1 MVLFFTNPLHKLVPV
16 IVFQNK
22 FININHM
29 KRIKSTVLLLAAT
42 VAFGTA
48 TVTQS
53 FGKTGP
59 AVETREVK
67 QVKTIVIKGSDA
79 MQFDLKEIKVKAGQK
94 IKLTLTHSG
103 KLAKAAMG
111 HNFVL
116 LQPGVDIAAFGG
128 KAAAARETDYI
139 PKSEQAS
146 IIAHTKL
153 VGGGESDTIE
163 FTAPKKGTYTF
174 ICSFPG
180 HYALMKGNFIV
191 E

>member
-1 MVLFFTNPLHKLVPV
+1 
-16 IVFQNK
+16 
-22 FININHM
+22 M
-29 KRIKSTVLLLAAT
+29 KRTKYGVMLLAS
-42 VAFGTA
+42 VLAFGAVTLNPVSAKTSPAKEA
-48 TVTQS
+48 TS
-53 FGKTGP
+53 D
-59 AVETREVK
+59 VK
-67 QVKTIVIKGSDA
+67 QAKTIVIKGSDA

-94 IKLTLTHSG
+94 VKLTLTHSG

-111 HNFVL
+111 HNWVL
-116 LQPGVDIAAFGG
+116 LKPGTDVAAFGS

-139 PKSEQAS
+139 PASEKAS

-163 FTAPKKGTYTF
+163 FTAPAKGTYTY

-180 HYALMKGNFIV
+180 HYALMKGSFIV

>member
-1 MVLFFTNPLHKLVPV
+1 
-16 IVFQNK
+16 
-22 FININHM
+22 M
-29 KRIKSTVLLLAAT
+29 KRIKFSVLFIASVMAFGAVTTNSVNAAT
-42 VAFGTA
+42 
-48 TVTQS
+48 
-53 FGKTGP
+53 P
-59 AVETREVK
+59 AVNSEVRDTK
-67 QVKTIVIKGSDA
+67 QEKVIVIKGSDA

-94 IKLTLTHSG
+94 VKLTLTHSG

-111 HNFVL
+111 HNWVL
-116 LQPGVDIAAFGG
+116 LKPGTDVAAFGS

-139 PKSEQAS
+139 PKSEEAN

-153 VGGGESDTIE
+153 VGGGESDTVS

-180 HYALMKGNFIV
+180 HYALMKGSFIV

>member
-1 MVLFFTNPLHKLVPV
+1 
-16 IVFQNK
+16 
-22 FININHM
+22 M
-29 KRIKSTVLLLAAT
+29 KRIKFSVLCLASMIAL
-42 VAFGTA
+42 GTTTSSLQA
-48 TVTQS
+48 KPFAV
-53 FGKTGP
+53 GK
-59 AVETREVK
+59 EVSDTK
-67 QVKTIVIKGSDA
+67 QEKAIAIKGSDA

-94 IKLTLTHSG
+94 VKLTLTHSG

-116 LQPGVDIAAFGG
+116 LKEGVDVAAFGG

-139 PKSEQAS
+139 PKSEAAN

-153 VGGGESDTIE
+153 LGGGETDTIT
-163 FTAPKKGTYTF
+163 FTAPKKGKYTF

-180 HYALMKGNFIV
+180 HYALMKGDFIV